1 MPEEEPES
9 KKSKKR
15 PSAHEI
21 VSSIFDPK
29 KGDTRS
35 PHEGSAL
42 FKPGPQPVTPAAP
55 GESRPVT
62 QPGPGPAEVKK
73 APKAKRKPRLLRAAK
88 VATGRLLFGK
98 KKRRAIPKPGEWTS
112 YSDYP
117 IGIEI
122 GTTAIK
128 AIQLSKLNGKW
139 ELINC
144 AIRPLQ
150 ISEKS
155 SAGDFTKELKAALTD
170 IFPDP
175 QAHLFT
181 ASTFTDPTSTA
192 QVIKLPQIPQAEMRR
207 AVAWELQE
215 KFQMRSDDWYFDF
228 EPLTPWPGVQQK
240 DVSVL
245 ISAALKR
252 ELQLHAETLK
262 SVGLLPISVEIKPL
276 PTLELLSNFSWPTE
290 DAGLLIELGA
300 EVSTLVVIVNAQPA
314 FIHGLEFTGKIL
326 TKVIQGISGLG
337 HNDADQFKC
346 RVGLSQSTPSG
357 TAEETSGGS
366 QENPGSDREY
376 QAYLAMR
383 PFVDRFITEI
393 EQIFKYYSFRVS
405 MSEVRS
411 FSKIVLSGKT
421 AKLKGLK
428 EVLEEKLGVPVS
440 YVDSFEN
447 VTVDSGVFS
456 AEELNTE
463 SLGLATAL
471 GLAQQKIGRE

>member
-1 MPEEEPES
+1 MPEEEPDL

-35 PHEGSAL
+35 PHEDSAL
-42 FKPGPQPVTPAAP
+42 FKPGPQPLT
-55 GESRPVT
+55 SHPVT
-62 QPGPGPAEVKK
+62 ETSPGSAEVKG
-73 APKAKRKPRLLRAAK
+73 APKTKRKRRLLRVAK
-88 VATGRLLFGK
+88 VVAEHLLSGK
-98 KKRRAIPKPGEWTS
+98 KKRHAIPKPGEWTS

-122 GTTAIK
+122 GTTAVK

-144 AIRPLQ
+144 AIRPLPL
-150 ISEKS
+150 SEKP
-155 SAGDFTKELKAALTD
+155 SAGDFTKELKAVLTD

-175 QAHLFT
+175 QAHFFT
-181 ASTFTDPTSTA
+181 ASTFTDPTSTV

-228 EPLTPWPGVQQK
+228 EPLSPLPGAQQK
-240 DVSVL
+240 NVHVL

-262 SVGLLPISVEIKPL
+262 SVGLLPLSVEIKPL

-300 EVSTLVVIVNAQPA
+300 EVSSMVVIVNAQPA

-326 TKVIQGISGLG
+326 TKVIQGISGLS

-346 RVGLSQSTPSG
+346 RVGLSQSTLLE
-357 TAEETSGGS
+357 TTEETSGGS
-366 QENPGSDREY
+366 EENSGSDKEY

-383 PFVDRFITEI
+383 PFVDRFVTEI

-456 AEELNTE
+456 AEELNAE

-471 GLAQQKIGRE
+471 GLAQQKIGHK